1 MSAKIQELW
10 HLPVQRGHRASRL
23 RPLPAMA
30 SECTMQAPWPLPMP
44 AHAGARARQQTR
56 AMKFVMLARNPS
68 LYSHR
73 RIVEAAR
80 ARSHEIDVIN
90 TLHLHMNITSSKPT
104 LMHGGRALPHYDAV
118 IPRIGASITHYG
130 LAVLRQFEM
139 QGVFPLN
146 ESVAI
151 GRSRD
156 KLRALQLLARDGI
169 GLPVTA
175 FAHGPRRAEDVIK
188 EVGGAP
194 CVIKL
199 LEGTQGMGVIL
210 AETAASAKS
219 IIEAFSAAN
228 INILVQEFIKEAG
241 GTDIRALVVGGAVVA
256 SMKRVRQDRRFP
268 LQPAS
273 RRQGRAGRHHRGGA
287 QDGDPLGRGA
297 RPQCRRRRHAALQPR
312 AGGDGGQLLAR
323 HRGHGD
329 GDRRGRGRRHDRV
342 SGDPRQAGRN
352 QTRGEG

>member
-1 MSAKIQELW
+1 
-10 HLPVQRGHRASRL
+10 
-23 RPLPAMA
+23 
-30 SECTMQAPWPLPMP
+30 
-44 AHAGARARQQTR
+44 
-56 AMKFVMLARNPS
+56 MKLVMLARNPS

-80 ARSHEIDVIN
+80 RRGHEIDVIN
-90 TLHLHMNITSSKPT
+90 TLHVHMNVTSSRPT
-104 LMHGGRALPHYDAV
+104 LRYGGRTLPQYDAV

-156 KLRALQLLARDGI
+156 KLRALQILAREGI

-175 FAHGPRRAEDVIK
+175 FAHGPRHAEDVLK

-199 LEGTQGMGVIL
+199 LEGTQGRGVIL
-210 AETAASAKS
+210 AETDASAKS

-228 INILVQEFIKEAG
+228 LNILVQEYVKEAA
-241 GTDIRALVVGGAVVA
+241 GTDVRALVVGGAVVA
-256 SMKRVRQDRRFP
+256 SMKRSSKIGRVPR
-268 LQPAS
+268 QPAS
-273 RRQGRAGRHHRGGA
+273 RRQGRGGRHHRGGA
-287 QDGDPLGRGA
+287 QDGAALGRGVG
-297 RPQCRRRRHAALQPR
+297 PQRVRRRHDALQPR
-312 AGGDGGQLLAR
+312 AAGDRGELLAR

-329 GDRRGRGRRHDRV
+329 GQRRRRGGGHHRVPGEARPARRDADARQGIGCFFPMLPGRGL
-342 SGDPRQAGRN
+342 G
-352 QTRGEG
+352 